1 MNRRFNSEQKRK
13 LRWSFI
19 FLPVI
24 SLFLLTYFLIPIWLG
39 DDIYLSILIPHFQW
53 LILALL
59 GLTTLVCARLCCVD
73 ERKRRNTPS
82 LRSDSVSPL
91 SQPSER
97 LKKFSFAAVSQFL
110 APPTWSIEFLQKL
123 SPAQFTQMCLAYY
136 EIKGIPHRTNR
147 LGLARGVNILILQN
161 DIVSKVIH
169 CSNDQSIEMNSLRQF
184 LGVMVHERA
193 HAGVYIH
200 RGRVSEEVRIFAAS
214 HNIQLRNEYA
224 CLAKI
229 EKLSERRQQ
238 QLLKQMLN

>member
-59 GLTTLVCARLCCVD
+59 GLTTLVCARLCSVD

-110 APPTWSIEFLQKL
+110 AP
-123 SPAQFTQMCLAYY
+123 
-136 EIKGIPHRTNR
+136 
-147 LGLARGVNILILQN
+147 
-161 DIVSKVIH
+161 
-169 CSNDQSIEMNSLRQF
+169 
-184 LGVMVHERA
+184 
-193 HAGVYIH
+193 
-200 RGRVSEEVRIFAAS
+200 
-214 HNIQLRNEYA
+214 
-224 CLAKI
+224 
-229 EKLSERRQQ
+229 
-238 QLLKQMLN
+238 